1 MHATSRSESQPAGHD
16 GVARGR
22 TRGVH
27 GEELL
32 HVHQDARGQVLVD
45 RCVRA
50 HPLHRH
56 EEGEVQR
63 VHQVMPHIQR
73 LLILVIVL
81 LVMRGGGRR
90 RGQRRHRFRGPAPDG
105 LSGGTDQQPNNKI
118 QLRRYELMIRLDIV
132 HDTILDNKFN
142 GNYTTVIEYDLK
154 NIIIL
159 LLYS

>member
-27 GEELL
+27 GEELFACASGCAGTS
-32 HVHQDARGQVLVD
+32 AR
-45 RCVRA
+45 R
-50 HPLHRH
+50 PLCASTSRH

-142 GNYTTVIEYDLK
+142 GNYTTVIEYNLK

>member
-1 MHATSRSESQPAGHD
+1 
-16 GVARGR
+16 
-22 TRGVH
+22 
-27 GEELL
+27 
-32 HVHQDARGQVLVD
+32 
-45 RCVRA
+45 
-50 HPLHRH
+50 
-56 EEGEVQR
+56 
-63 VHQVMPHIQR
+63 MPHIQR
-73 LLILVIVL
+73 LLILVIIL
-81 LVMRGGGRR
+81 LVMRGGGRC
-90 RGQRRHRFRGPAPDG
+90 RGQRRHRFRGSAPDG